1 MKKRLVTAVALGTV
15 FTLGLAA
22 CQQAPSTNTNT
33 ATPAFN
39 AALDKV
45 YNPSDKKG
53 GIVKMAIS
61 SDWDSIDPGDTYY
74 GLSWNL
80 VRLYGRALTMFKPV
94 PGADGNVLTAD
105 LAETLGVPSD
115 GGKTW
120 TYKLRAGVKFE
131 DGTPIT
137 SKDVAY
143 AVSRSIDKDV
153 LVNGPTYFDD
163 FLNWGDYKG
172 PYKSKGVDPK
182 SAIETPDDRTIVF
195 HLKAPF

>member
-1 MKKRLVTAVALGTV
+1 MNKRLVTAVAVATA
-15 FTLGLAA
+15 FTLGMTA
-22 CQQAPSTNTNT
+22 CSKSPGTTTNNNAP

-39 AALDKV
+39 AAIGKV
-45 YNPSDKKG
+45 YNPSTKKG

-80 VRLYGRALTMFKPV
+80 VRLYGRALVMFKPV
-94 PGADGNVLTAD
+94 PGADGNKLVPD

-120 TYKLRAGVKFE
+120 TYKIRSGVKFD
-131 DGTPIT
+131 DGTVIK

-143 AVSRSIDKDV
+143 AVARSIEKGT
-153 LVNGPTYFDD
+153 LV
-163 FLNWGDYKG
+163 
-172 PYKSKGVDPK
+172 
-182 SAIETPDDRTIVF
+182 
-195 HLKAPF
+195 